1 MTKSNIALIGF
12 RATGKSSVGRTLAGR
27 LGRQFVDMD
36 ARLAESFGCD
46 IRTWVQNHGWESF
59 RQAEAELLRNLAQ
72 LENMVVATGGGIIE
86 REVNRSI
93 LKVRFFVVWL
103 QTSPAIIY
111 SRLASDLNT
120 SSNRPPL
127 TEMPM
132 REEVDHLVRLRSPL
146 YEDAADLILRTDEQS
161 PLSLA
166 KAISDYL
173 ASS

>member
-1 MTKSNIALIGF
+1 MTKTNIALIGF
-12 RATGKSSVGRTLAGR
+12 RATGKSLVGRTLASR

-36 ARLAESFGCD
+36 ARLVESFGCD
-46 IRTWVQNHGWESF
+46 IKTWVQNHGWESF
-59 RQAEAELLRNLAQ
+59 REAESKLLSNLAQ
-72 LENMVVATGGGIIE
+72 LENTVVATGGGIIE

-93 LKVRFFVVWL
+93 LKARFFVVWL

-111 SRLASDLNT
+111 SRLTNDLNT

-132 REEVDHLVRLRSPL
+132 REEIEHLIRLRVPL
-146 YEDAADLILRTDEQS
+146 YEDAADLVLRTDEQS
-161 PLSLA
+161 PLSLS

-173 ASS
+173 ANT